1 MRFIM
6 LFLAALLL
14 VVSCGKQT
22 TMSLEDMR
30 LRLDGNRCRAVQDKA
45 AYELM
50 SWEYRN
56 ELRVTTDELL
66 RSALP
71 DSLLLCPVTAERYI
85 FDGSSEK
92 RSLTCP
98 SGHGSIE
105 LMEE

>member
-1 MRFIM
+1 MRFLM
-6 LFLAALLL
+6 LLFAATLLL
-14 VVSCGKQT
+14 VACGEQT
-22 TMSLEDMR
+22 TMSMEDMR
-30 LRLDGNRCRAVQDKA
+30 LRLDGNRCRAVLDKA

-56 ELRVTTDELL
+56 EQRVTTDELV

-71 DSLLLCPVTAERYI
+71 DSLLACPVSGERYI
-85 FDGSSEK
+85 FDGSSEE

-98 SGHGSIE
+98 SGHGSVE

>member
-1 MRFIM
+1 MRILM
-6 LFLAALLL
+6 LFFAALML
-14 VVSCGKQT
+14 VVSCGTQT

-45 AYELM
+45 LYELM

-71 DSLLLCPVTAERYI
+71 DSLLVCPVTAERYI
-85 FDGSSEK
+85 FDGLSEE
-92 RSLTCP
+92 RTLTCP
-98 SGHGSIE
+98 SGHGSVE